1 MAAMARRHRR
11 GSGMCN
17 FCLHV
22 RLAASV
28 LLAVALQACG
38 TYEGHYPQG
47 VEKGEPNIPP
57 QNWRAD
63 SLAFLRSWLNDPV
76 GIRDAAIAEPELKSI
91 GGTQRYVVCVRFNA
105 RKSGGGYEG
114 VKDRQIVFLAGRLD
128 TMIEARK
135 DACATARYQPF
146 PELEKLPR

>member
-1 MAAMARRHRR
+1 
-11 GSGMCN
+11 MCN
-17 FCLHV
+17 FRSFL
-22 RLAASV
+22 RLVAG
-28 LLAVALQACG
+28 LAFAMALSACG
-38 TYEGHYPQG
+38 KYEGFYPQG
-47 VEKGEPNIPP
+47 VEKGEPNVPP

-114 VKDRQIVFLAGRLD
+114 VKDRQIVFTAGRLD
-128 TMIEARK
+128 TMIDARK
-135 DACATARYQPF
+135 DDCANARYQPF
-146 PELEKLPR
+146 PELEKLTR